1 MVLHIFNGMS
11 KGRLVQALIVCSV
24 LAVTVVAHAQSS
36 DTAVV
41 VPFRN
46 LTQQPGD
53 AWIGGG
59 IAASV
64 TSDLRNLGMVV
75 LRDQLDGDL
84 PDQSLLTA
92 SREAGARWLIIGDY
106 QRVVNLLR
114 INVRVIDV
122 ATGVVLQRSK
132 VDGTLAGLFA
142 MQDEVFQTVSKALG
156 PDQQIDAVGEIPEN
170 ISAEGIDP
178 EQRQRM
184 RERIQSMPEEEREEF
199 LKRMRARRSQDID
212 DVVPVPVG
220 AAAQTVIGRTET
232 PPVIDGILD
241 DSAWETAT
249 HITEFVQIS
258 PVEGAAGTEHTE
270 AWMAYDSDNL
280 YFAFYAHY
288 ENPNIM
294 RVNRADRDNMRQDD
308 RFSIL
313 FDPFLDQQRA
323 YQFEVNGYGVQADSL
338 VNADGTTGSSGGM
351 MMSSS
356 RGGGGGRR
364 RGSSMSRSGA
374 FGIRG
379 DDSWDALFD
388 SAGQVVEDG
397 WIAELAIPFKSLR
410 YPGRATGEPHRWG
423 FQMTR
428 MIRGKSE
435 VQSWS
440 PVSRAVAGQLT
451 QFGVLDGLE
460 DLSQSRN
467 IEILPEITG
476 IGSGSLDRDT
486 GAFNENDP
494 NGDFGLGVKYGI
506 TPNLIADLTYNPDFS
521 QIESDRPQI
530 ETNQRFALFYP
541 EQRPFF
547 LEGQEIFQTST
558 SLNLLNTRTIVDPR
572 FGGKLTGKVGD
583 TTLGVIV
590 ADDEA
595 AGQFDDQNDPRY
607 GTTAQTVVGRA
618 RYDVYSESYLGAIM
632 TTREFGQEHNRVA
645 GVDGRFRF
653 GEMHRFSFMAVG
665 SSTQNETDG
674 QLSGQA
680 VELDFTRQGRNFG
693 YAASYGSINP
703 DFRTDSGFLP
713 RVDLQLASGEV
724 SYRWWPESFLM
735 SWGPTVTYMQLYD
748 HEGVLQDEQLQART
762 SLQFRNNLFIS
773 NTLSRDLERYR
784 EIDFEKIGYGVY
796 GGISGRR
803 LSVFGGYNG
812 GDGILFGD
820 NPYLG
825 QTTAVNVNVSMNPT
839 SRLST
844 RLMAMSSRFINPMG
858 NEQVFDVKIYRSLTT
873 YQFTERFL
881 LRHIMEHNTL
891 ALTLGNNILLTYR
904 INAGTAAFLGYD
916 DRYEG
921 GNRIS
926 DTLFLSRAL
935 QRTNRAVF
943 AKVSYLFRY

>member
-1 MVLHIFNGMS
+1 MRFV
-11 KGRLVQALIVCSV
+11 VQGLIMCSV
-24 LAVTVVAHAQSS
+24 LTVSCTAYAQSS
-36 DTAVV
+36 ETAVV

-46 LTQQPGD
+46 LTQQPDD

-84 PDQSLLTA
+84 SDQSLLTA
-92 SREAGARWLIIGDY
+92 SREAGARWLVTGGY
-106 QRVVNLLR
+106 QRVANLLR

-122 ATGVVLQRSK
+122 ATGLVSQRSK
-132 VDGTLAGLFA
+132 VDGTLSSLFA
-142 MQDEVFQTVSKALG
+142 MQDEVFQTVSEAFG
-156 PDQQIDAVGEIPEN
+156 SGQQMDVVGEIPEN
-170 ISAEGIDP
+170 VSADGIDP

-184 RERIQSMPEEEREEF
+184 RERMQSMSEEEREEF
-199 LKRMRARRSQDID
+199 LQRMRARRRQDGG
-212 DVVPVPVG
+212 DVAPAPVG
-220 AAAQTVIGRTET
+220 PTARTVIGRTGT
-232 PPVIDGILD
+232 PPVIDGMLD
-241 DSAWETAT
+241 DSVWETAT
-249 HITEFVQIS
+249 HITEFIQIS
-258 PVEGAAGTEHTE
+258 PVEGDAGTEHTE
-270 AWMAYDSDNL
+270 AWLAYDSDNL

-294 RVNRADRDNMRQDD
+294 RVNRSDRDNMRQDD

-351 MMSSS
+351 MSSGSS
-356 RGGGGGRR
+356 RGGGSGRR

-379 DDSWDALFD
+379 DDSWDALFE

-397 WIAELAIPFKSLR
+397 WVAELAIPFKSLR
-410 YPGRATGEPHRWG
+410 YPGRAVGEPHRWG

-435 VQSWS
+435 VQAWS
-440 PVSRAVAGQLT
+440 PISRAVAGQLT
-451 QFGVLDGLE
+451 QFGVLEGLE

-476 IGSGSLDRDT
+476 LGYGTLDRDT
-486 GAFNENDP
+486 GAFNEQDP
-494 NGDFGLGVKYGI
+494 SGDFGLGLKYGI
-506 TPNLIADLTYNPDFS
+506 TPNLTADVTYNPDFS

-547 LEGQEIFQTST
+547 LEGQEIFQTAT
-558 SLNLLNTRTIVDPR
+558 PLNLLNTRTIVDPR
-572 FGGKLTGKVGD
+572 FGGKLTGKVGN

-590 ADDEA
+590 SDDEA
-595 AGQFDDQNDPRY
+595 AGRFDDQNDPRY

-618 RYDVYSESYLGAIM
+618 RYDLYSESYLGAIM

-653 GEMHRFSFMAVG
+653 GQMHRLSFMAVG
-665 SSTQNETDG
+665 SSTQDETEG

-680 VELDFTRQGRNFG
+680 VEVDFTRQGRNFG
-693 YAASYGSINP
+693 YAASYGSIDP

-713 RVDLQLASGEV
+713 RADLQQASGEV

-735 SWGPTVTYMQLYD
+735 SWGPTATYFRLYD

-762 SLQFRNNLFIS
+762 SLQFRNNFFIS

-784 EIDFEKIGYGVY
+784 EIDFEKIGYGLF
-796 GGISGRR
+796 GGISGRK
-803 LSVFGGYNG
+803 LSVFGGFNG

-825 QTTAVNVNVSMNPT
+825 QTTALNVNVTANPT

-844 RLMAMSSRFINPMG
+844 RLTAISSRFINPMG
-858 NEQVFDVKIYRSLTT
+858 NAEVFDVKIFRTLTT
-873 YQFTERFL
+873 YQFTDRFL
-881 LRHIMEHNTL
+881 LRHIMEHNTM
-891 ALTLGNNILLTYR
+891 AVTLGNNILLTYR

-916 DRYEG
+916 DRYVG

-943 AKVSYLFRY
+943 AKVAYLFRY